1 MKGEGRGGGR
11 GGEDLATAVLTVTV
25 AKDMGFKTIPA
36 EMMGPAQSRPREMD
50 ELQPRFA

>member
-1 MKGEGRGGGR
+1 M

-36 EMMGPAQSRPREMD
+36 EMGPAQSRPPEMD
-50 ELQPRFA
+50 ELQPGFA